1 MLDALVVV
9 NATRSA
15 FDILD
20 VLLTRHIV
28 SLRSG
33 CFVTAIVQ
41 GRRVIPSTSCFAYRY
56 RRKPCSWT
64 FVFAPVSCSSTV
76 HAALHADTRHTTPVN
91 AGERQPR
98 APSLSLPLSLSLSRA
113 RAPSLHPVTMRAH
126 IHPSSAIIIIIISH
140 HHRARGRR
148 DISNAGVLYT
158 YICANSTRAA
168 TTRPR
173 RSPSFRARL
182 APPHPHPY
190 ITSSHPISHHSID
203 ALTALE
209 TTHATNHDHDGCGR
223 PIKRRMEYLS
233 LARTAE
239 IDR

>member
-76 HAALHADTRHTTPVN
+76 HAATRRYTTHD
-91 AGERQPR
+91 AGGRRWTPTTL
-98 APSLSLPLSLSLSRA
+98 SLSLFLSASLSLSLSLA

-126 IHPSSAIIIIIISH
+126 IHPSSAIIIISH

-148 DISNAGVLYT
+148 DISNAGVLYIHT
-158 YICANSTRAA
+158 YAQTVRA
-168 TTRPR
+168 RPR
-173 RSPSFRARL
+173 RVHVDLRRFARA
-182 APPHPHPY
+182 HPHP
-190 ITSSHPISHHSID
+190 SSP
-203 ALTALE
+203 LE

-223 PIKRRMEYLS
+223 PIKRRRNRIS
-233 LARTAE
+233 IPRAHGR
-239 IDR
+239 D

>member
-76 HAALHADTRHTTPVN
+76 HAATRRYTTHDADD
-91 AGERQPR
+91 AGGRQP
-98 APSLSLPLSLSLSRA
+98 PSLSLSLSRA
-113 RAPSLHPVTMRAH
+113 RAIAPPGDDARAH
-126 IHPSSAIIIIIISH
+126 PPIISH
-140 HHRARGRR
+140 HHHQSPSSRARSARYFKRGCFVPPRR
-148 DISNAGVLYT
+148 RARHTHT
-158 YICANSTRAA
+158 YAQTVRA
-168 TTRPR
+168 RPR
-173 RSPSFRARL
+173 RVHVDLRRFARA
-182 APPHPHPY
+182 HPHP
-190 ITSSHPISHHSID
+190 SSP
-203 ALTALE
+203 LE

-223 PIKRRMEYLS
+223 PIKRRRNRIS
-233 LARTAE
+233 IPRAHGR
-239 IDR
+239 D